1 MSWEYSENILVQNSA
16 GKVLR
21 DKLGWEVVFAYNTEV
36 LGENGTLGRKS
47 YKEIVLTRYLRQA
60 LFDNNDWMTEEY
72 ADSAVKTLC
81 AYTASATLMQINEEK
96 YSMLRDGIPVQVK
109 KPDGTFESR
118 NAVVYNFAEPEKNHF
133 LAVQEMKIHGELY
146 RRRTDIVG
154 FVNGIPLLF
163 VELKKQNVDV
173 KNAYDC
179 NYTDYLSTIPQL
191 FHFNAFLMLSNGLE
205 AKVGTMGSKYE
216 FFHEWKRLKEDEV
229 GAVDLETMLLGI
241 CNKQNFMDL
250 FENFILFD
258 HSGGKCA
265 KIFARNHQYLGVN
278 EAVESYKARKLK
290 NGKLGVFWHTQ
301 GSGKSYSMLFLPYRT
316 LPPR

>member
-16 GKVLR
+16 GKVLK
-21 DKLGWEVVFAYNTEV
+21 DKLDWEVVFAYNTEM

-118 NAVVYNFAEPEKNHF
+118 NAAVFNFAEPTKNHF

-163 VELKKQNVDV
+163 VELKKAECGREERLRLQL
-173 KNAYDC
+173 YR
-179 NYTDYLSTIPQL
+179 LSRY
-191 FHFNAFLMLSNGLE
+191 HSA
-205 AKVGTMGSKYE
+205 
-216 FFHEWKRLKEDEV
+216 
-229 GAVDLETMLLGI
+229 AVPF
-241 CNKQNFMDL
+241 QR
-250 FENFILFD
+250 LFD
-258 HSGGKCA
+258 A
-265 KIFARNHQYLGVN
+265 LQ
-278 EAVESYKARKLK
+278 
-290 NGKLGVFWHTQ
+290 
-301 GSGKSYSMLFLPYRT
+301 RT
-316 LPPR
+316 

>member
-16 GKVLR
+16 GKVLK
-21 DKLGWEVVFAYNTEV
+21 DKLGWEVVFSYNTEV

-47 YKEIVLTRYLRQA
+47 YKEIVLTRYLRRA

-118 NAVVYNFAEPEKNHF
+118 NAAVYNFAEPTKNHF
-133 LAVQEMKIHGELY
+133 LAVQEMKIHGDLY

-154 FVNGIPLLF
+154 FINGIPLLF

-216 FFHEWKRLKEDEV
+216 FFHEWKRLKEV
-229 GAVDLETMLLGI
+229 HKVLLVADAKKHRFKVH
-241 CNKQNFMDL
+241 CTHFVL
-250 FENFILFD
+250 FE
-258 HSGGKCA
+258 
-265 KIFARNHQYLGVN
+265 
-278 EAVESYKARKLK
+278 
-290 NGKLGVFWHTQ
+290 
-301 GSGKSYSMLFLPYRT
+301 T
-316 LPPR
+316 LPFVEELILRAHCADLGFKTVGEHQKGVEMEELRNSGEIIGIVAIVGVLYVYVLFF

>member
-16 GKVLR
+16 GKVLK
-21 DKLGWEVVFAYNTEV
+21 DKLGWDVVFAYNTEV

-60 LFDNNDWMTEEY
+60 LFDNNEWMTEEY

-118 NAVVYNFAEPEKNHF
+118 NAAVFNFAEPTKNHF
-133 LAVQEMKIHGELY
+133 LAVQELKIHGELY

-205 AKVGTMGSKYE
+205 AKVARWAQSMSSS
-216 FFHEWKRLKEDEV
+216 
-229 GAVDLETMLLGI
+229 M
-241 CNKQNFMDL
+241 
-250 FENFILFD
+250 
-258 HSGGKCA
+258 SG
-265 KIFARNHQYLGVN
+265 NV
-278 EAVESYKARKLK
+278 
-290 NGKLGVFWHTQ
+290 
-301 GSGKSYSMLFLPYRT
+301 
-316 LPPR
+316 